1 MTEEELQTALSA
13 GNIQPWD
20 ALLERLMMLATY
32 KNAYGDVSSK
42 AYKRKV
48 ASMALA
54 SVASL
59 LRSARVP
66 AHVPEGLAEVA
77 AGLINLNDAIPSDV
91 LTEPLAQNKT
101 TSTDRGIVKAD
112 VTALLDAMV
121 ATSSGPRKTTRAARS
136 VYKVIGDLLKS
147 KIAPSHRNAD
157 KPEKL
162 LTNWRSEFG
171 RDAVSDEII
180 AGRFKARQKFYIAGL
195 SRTDVKQD
203 EAINVALQELRI
215 RLEGLP
221 DL

>member
-1 MTEEELQTALSA
+1 MTEEELQAALSA

-32 KNAYGDVSSK
+32 KHTYGDVSSK
-42 AYKRKV
+42 AYKRTI
-48 ASMALA
+48 AGMALGSA
-54 SVASL
+54 ASL

-66 AHVPEGLAEVA
+66 DHVPEALAEVA
-77 AGLINLNDAIPSDV
+77 AGLDNLNRGIPSDV

-112 VTALLDAMV
+112 VTALLEAMV
-121 ATSSGPRKTTRAARS
+121 ATSSGARKTTRAARS
-136 VYKVIGDLLKS
+136 VYTVLGDLLKS
-147 KIAPSHRNAD
+147 KIAPSHRKAD

-162 LTNWRSEFG
+162 LTNWLSDFRRG
-171 RDAVSDEII
+171 AVSDEIV
-180 AGRFKARQKFYIAGL
+180 AGRFKARQKMYIAGL
-195 SRTDVKQD
+195 SRTDVTQD
-203 EAINVALQELRI
+203 EAVNVALQELRI